1 MTNRLRSEAIAGAR
15 PSSGVRHLT
24 LPTIWLALILFVSR
38 GLLHLLV
45 VPMWEGFDEPF
56 HYAYLQYIAEH
67 RMLPPL
73 NAPSVSQEILKSL
86 QLFPTTSHLSHFA
99 PMRFKDFWDLGA
111 ADRVRLRQSLDSIE
125 PAAKYQLANLPNYQ
139 TQHPPLYY
147 VLCIPVYMISRHLPL
162 VDRVFLLRAFSLLL
176 AAFSLPLGYA
186 LARRIFNDSWA
197 TLVPVFMALF
207 PNYYVFVGRITN
219 DAAAVVLFPLLIIAT
234 GRLHEKPITP
244 RRLLFIGFLLGLG
257 LLTKVYF
264 VTAVPV
270 LLMTIM
276 IKRFRGEIS
285 SRLCTLA
292 VSLVLMPAILL
303 AGWWYLRNY
312 MELGTLFG
320 LAQTRMSSSLP
331 LIASLKGLLHLRLGE
346 FLKLLFQLHLWAGNW
361 SFRMVSKTFYHLF
374 EVVYALCA
382 VGLIR
387 SLLRNHSMLDLES
400 DQNRES
406 GRSLIIPIGF
416 LMSFLAGMFYHR
428 WTASVAGLFID
439 RQWFG
444 ALGSEGWY
452 LNVLLP
458 VEGILL
464 FLGVQGLV
472 ALRGARV
479 ASVTLLGLF
488 FALDQV
494 ALWSREIPYYAGLSI
509 RVAHP
514 FADSAHTVQQ
524 VVASLVLAFRRVAF
538 LGPHW
543 SSAGLLLS
551 SILLTLSVTAAT
563 FVFVHRCLSHTPP
576 TSTAQE

>member
-1 MTNRLRSEAIAGAR
+1 
-15 PSSGVRHLT
+15 
-24 LPTIWLALILFVSR
+24 
-38 GLLHLLV
+38 
-45 VPMWEGFDEPF
+45 MWEGFDEPF

-73 NAPSVSQEILKSL
+73 NAPSVSQEIPKSL
-86 QLFPTTSHLSHFA
+86 ELFPTTYHLSHLA
-99 PMRFKDFWDLGA
+99 PMRFKDFWALSA
-111 ADRVRLRQSLDSIE
+111 ADQLRFRRSQDALE
-125 PAAKYQLANLPNYQ
+125 PGSKYQPTDLINYQ

-186 LARRIFNDSWA
+186 LARRVFNDSWA

-219 DAAAVVLFPLLIIAT
+219 DTAAVVLFPLLIIAT

-276 IKRFRGEIS
+276 LKRFRGEMS
-285 SRLCTLA
+285 SRMCALA
-292 VSLVLMPAILL
+292 LSLVLMPAILL

-312 MELGTLFG
+312 MELGTWFG

-331 LIASLKGLLHLRLGE
+331 LIAWLKGLLHLRLGE

-361 SFRMVSKTFYHLF
+361 SFRTVSKTFYHLF

-387 SLLRNHSMLDLES
+387 SLLRNHSILDLES
-400 DQNRES
+400 EQNRES
-406 GRSLIIPIGF
+406 GRSLIIPLGF
-416 LMSFLAGMFYHR
+416 LISFLAGMFYHR
-428 WTASVAGLFID
+428 WTATVAGLFID

-458 VEGILL
+458 VEAMFLILGIRGLVGQRRSRVACLILL
-464 FLGVQGLV
+464 
-472 ALRGARV
+472 
-479 ASVTLLGLF
+479 SLF
-488 FALDQV
+488 FILDQV

-509 RVAHP
+509 RIAHP
-514 FADSAHTVQQ
+514 FVKPFDAIQHLVENLGL
-524 VVASLVLAFRRVAF
+524 SLSRLAF

-543 SSAGLLLS
+543 SSKTLILSLIVTTLTIAGATPVWLHRSLS
-551 SILLTLSVTAAT
+551 RPSGKAS
-563 FVFVHRCLSHTPP
+563 
-576 TSTAQE
+576 